1 MMYKFFSVFTSLAL
15 SLACIQLQ
23 AQDLR
28 SPAVPLITID
38 PYTSVWSFSDKLYDE
53 PTRHWTG
60 RPHRLTGKIRVDGK
74 TLDFM
79 GAPIASRKTIVPTGS
94 QKPYAV
100 KYTFENPGADW
111 MKPTY
116 NATFWKT
123 GQGGFA
129 PDADQIMRT
138 KWNSNDLW
146 VRREV
151 ELKDLNFNKL
161 LLLLKHDDNAEVYI
175 NGVEAY
181 TCNCWTDEYKAI
193 QLSDQVK
200 SSLKKGKNLIGIHCA
215 NTAGGQH
222 LDFGLADEI
231 KPSVAIQP
239 VIQKSVIVKATQSI
253 YDFACGPVDLKV
265 TFTSPLLMSNL
276 DVLSRPVSYV
286 TFDVQSND
294 GKPHDVQLYFD
305 ASAELAVNNSEQT
318 VIGKRSSNET
328 LHILSAGTQSQK
340 MLQTKG
346 DNVRIDWGYV
356 YVAAG
361 KSPQTTTVI
370 TEAPKA
376 HAAFTQTGILPKT
389 DDALTAREVGGQP
402 TVLAISYSL
411 GKVANS
417 PVSAHVL
424 VGYDDIQ
431 SVEFFKTPLKAWWRR
446 NSGTSFEKM
455 LVSAEKEYK
464 QLIQECTS
472 FDQQLY
478 KDALQ
483 SGGEEY
489 AQLCELGYRQ
499 AIAAH
504 KLVAGPDGIPFFF
517 SKENFSN
524 GSIGTVDVTYPS
536 APLFLL
542 YNPTLLKGMMDPIF
556 YYTESGKWTKPF
568 AAHDVGTYPQANGQT
583 YGEDMPVEESGN
595 MLILATAIAEVE
607 GNADYAKK
615 HWKALTT
622 WAEYLKKAGLDP
634 ENQLCTDD
642 FAGHLA
648 HNANLSIK
656 AILGIA
662 GYGKLA
668 AMQGD
673 ASTATTYNALAKDMA
688 QKWTQMAQDGDHYSL
703 TFDKKGTWS
712 QKYNLVWDKMLGLNI
727 FSPEIAKKEIS
738 YYLTK
743 QNKFGLPLD
752 SRKSYTKSD
761 WIIWTATLTNSPK
774 DFQQILHPV
783 YVFANEGPSRIP
795 LSDWHETTNGESVGF
810 RARSVVGGYYIKL
823 LDDYLKKK
831 QSKN

>member
-1 MMYKFFSVFTSLAL
+1 MHHKFCNFLVKAAL
-15 SLACIQLQ
+15 LLVITQTQ
-23 AQDLR
+23 AQELR

-74 TLDFM
+74 TMDFM
-79 GAPIASRKTIVPTGS
+79 GASVAARKTVVPTG
-94 QKPYAV
+94 QKKAYEV
-100 KYTFENPGADW
+100 KYTLTNPGNDW
-111 MKPTY
+111 MKPAF
-116 NATFWKT
+116 NASAWKS

-129 PDADQIMRT
+129 PELGQAMHTQ
-138 KWNSNDLW
+138 WNAQDLW

-151 ELKDLNFNKL
+151 ELQDLNFDKL
-161 LLLLKHDDNAEVYI
+161 LLLLKHDDNVEVYI
-175 NGVEAY
+175 NGIPAY
-181 TCNCWTDEYKAI
+181 NCNCWTDEYKP
-193 QLSDQVK
+193 QELSAEVK
-200 SSLKKGKNLIGIHCA
+200 ASLKKGKNLIAIHCA

-222 LDFGLADEI
+222 LDFGLVNEL
-231 KPSVAIQP
+231 KPAVPDQSAV
-239 VIQKSVIVKATQSI
+239 QKSLTVKATQSI
-253 YDFACGPVDLKV
+253 YEFTCGPVDLKA
-265 TFTSPLLMSNL
+265 TFTSPLLMNNL
-276 DVLSRPVSYV
+276 EVLSRPVSYV

-294 GKPHDVQLYFD
+294 GKTHDVQLYFD
-305 ASAELAVNNSEQT
+305 ASAELAVNNPDQA
-318 VIGKRSSNET
+318 VVGKRVADEKLN
-328 LHILSAGTQSQK
+328 ILRAGTQSQK
-340 MLQTKG
+340 VLATKG

-361 KSPQTTTVI
+361 KSAQTTTAI
-370 TEAPKA
+370 TEASKA
-376 HAAFTQTGILPKT
+376 YSAFAQTGTLPKT
-389 DDALTAREVGGQP
+389 DDPATPREIESQP
-402 TVLAISYSL
+402 TVLAVDFAL
-411 GKVANS
+411 GKVGNS
-417 PVSAHVL
+417 PVSKHVL
-424 VGYDDIQ
+424 VGYDDIN
-431 SVEFFKTPLKAWWRR
+431 SVEFFKIPLKAWWRR
-446 NSGTSFEKM
+446 EAGASPEKM
-455 LVSAEKEYK
+455 LAAAEKEYT
-464 QLIQECTS
+464 QLMEASAT

-478 KDALQ
+478 NATKK

-489 AQLCELGYRQ
+489 AQLCELAYRQ

-504 KLVAGPDGIPFFF
+504 KLVAGPDGTPLFL

-524 GSIGTVDVTYPS
+524 GSIGTVDITYPS

-542 YNPTLLKGMMDPIF
+542 YNPALLKGMMDPIF

-607 GNADYAKK
+607 GNANYAKK

-662 GYGKLA
+662 GYGKMAGML
-668 AMQGD
+668 GD
-673 ASTATTYNALAKDMA
+673 ANTANAYTALAKEMA
-688 QKWTQMAQDGDHYSL
+688 QKWVQMAADGDHYSL

-712 QKYNLVWDKMLGLNI
+712 QKYNLVWDKMLGLNV
-727 FSPEIAKKEIS
+727 FSPEVAQKES
-738 YYLTK
+738 NYYLTK

-752 SRKSYTKSD
+752 SRKTYTKSD
-761 WIIWTATLTNSPK
+761 WIIWTATLSDSPQH
-774 DFQQILHPV
+774 FQQIIHPV
-783 YVFANEGPSRIP
+783 YVYANESTSRIP
-795 LSDWHETTNGESVGF
+795 LSDWHETTNGQSVGF
-810 RARSVVGGYYIKL
+810 QARSVVGGYFIKL
-823 LDDYLKKK
+823 LDDELKRK
-831 QSKN
+831 